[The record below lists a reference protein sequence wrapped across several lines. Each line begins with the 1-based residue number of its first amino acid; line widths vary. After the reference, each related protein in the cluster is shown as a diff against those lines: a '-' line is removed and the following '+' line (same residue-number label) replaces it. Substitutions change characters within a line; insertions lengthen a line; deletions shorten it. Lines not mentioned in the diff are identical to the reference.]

1 MHRPLGRFA
10 LVLAVIALVAVA
22 AASMAVGSFPVAVR
36 DVIGVLWAAMT
47 GGDSGV
53 PENVRAIVLQ
63 VRGPRVLAAL
73 AVGGALASAG
83 AAYQNLFRN
92 PLVAPDILGVS
103 AGCALGAVAGIFMGL
118 PIAAIQ
124 GLAFAGGVAAVSLV
138 LAIGAWVRGHDRV
151 LTLVLTGVV
160 VGSLFGAGIAFAKYV
175 ADPYSQLPA
184 ITFWLLGSFAGI
196 LPRDLVYA
204 LPLVAIALIPL
215 ALLRWRVNLLSLPDD
230 EARALGIDVTRLR
243 LMVIGAA
250 TLATSAGVAI
260 AGIVG
265 WVGLVIPH
273 AARLIVGAEFS
284 RVLPMSAVLGAAFL
298 LLVDTLCRT
307 VARTE
312 LPPGVLTALIG
323 TPVFIWLLA
332 ATYRRPE

>member
-1 MHRPLGRFA
+1 MTPPRGRFA
-10 LVLAVIALVAVA
+10 LVFTVAFASLVAVA
-22 AASMAVGSFPVAVR
+22 AIAMAVGSFPVPVR
-36 DVIGVLWAAMT
+36 DVIRVLWAAIT
-47 GGDSGV
+47 GGETGV

-63 VRGPRVLAAL
+63 VRGPRVAA
-73 AVGGALASAG
+73 ALASAG

-124 GLAFAGGVAAVSLV
+124 GLAFAGGIAAVSLV
-138 LAIGAWVRGHDRV
+138 LAIGSWVRGHDRV

-175 ADPYSQLPA
+175 ADPYNQLPA
-184 ITFWLLGSFAGI
+184 ITFWLLGSFSGV
-196 LPRDLVYA
+196 LPRDLVLA
-204 LPLVAIALIPL
+204 LPLIAVALVPL
-215 ALLRWRVNLLSLPDD
+215 VLLRWRVNLLSLPDD
-230 EARALGIDVTRLR
+230 EARALGVDVARIR
-243 LMVIGAA
+243 MFVIAAA

-265 WVGLVIPH
+265 WVGLVVPH
-273 AARLIVGAEFS
+273 AARLMVGAEFS

-298 LLVDTLCRT
+298 LLVDTLCRI

-332 ATYRRPE
+332 ATYRRAG